1 MLGYSLVMFIVSIL
15 FISLS
20 IMIHRGKTD
29 LIHSYHQTK
38 VMDKTA
44 YGKAFGK
51 SLFLIGITQL
61 VIGVIGLLGDS
72 DMTAII
78 AVAVL
83 IVGLGIGIGCIV
95 AVQKKY
101 NKGIF

>member
-1 MLGYSLVMFIVSIL
+1 MLTYSIIVFSVTVLLTI
-15 FISLS
+15 FGAI
-20 IMIHRGKTD
+20 IYNGNTK

-38 VMDKTA
+38 VTDKKE

-51 SLFLIGITQL
+51 SVFVLSATTLLSGI
-61 VIGVIGLLGDS
+61 VALLDDS
-72 DMTAII
+72 DMIAII
-78 AVAVL
+78 AVAILV
-83 IVGLGIGIGCIV
+83 IGIGIGIGCIA